1 MRRGRDN
8 MLRNRID
15 LPLTSDP
22 ATRLLPWIIS
32 VMVFLAMLM
41 LAGALVLT
49 GATASWEKGLSGRY
63 TVQIPPIEGETGDE
77 ATRRVERAIQVLTR
91 TAGVAGAKQV
101 PIAEVAASLEPW
113 LGAGT
118 SVLDLPLPYL
128 IDVTI
133 AKEPQVNLKQLRQQ
147 LTLAVADASLD
158 DHGVW
163 RRQIADLIL
172 ALQLLAAG
180 VIALIAGCAVA
191 AVVFAT
197 RSGIAVHHDV
207 IMVLHLIGATDRY
220 IARQFQRHAFRL
232 ALKGGIAGA
241 VLAAATL
248 SVFVWG
254 VVEFDPMLMPDLRF
268 TPWHWGAIFAV
279 PVVACFIAMRTAR
292 ATVLRALGQMQ

>member
-1 MRRGRDN
+1 
-8 MLRNRID
+8 MLRSRID

-22 ATRLLPWIIS
+22 VTRLLPWIIS

-63 TVQIPPIEGETGDE
+63 TVQIPPIEGETTEE
-77 ATRRVERAIQVLTR
+77 ANQRIERVIRVLTR
-91 TAGVAGAKQV
+91 TPGIAAAKQV
-101 PIAEVAASLEPW
+101 PLAEVAASLEPW

-133 AKEPQVNLKQLRQQ
+133 AGEPEVNLNQLRQQ
-147 LTLAVADASLD
+147 LTTAVADASLD
-158 DHGVW
+158 DHGAW
-163 RRQIADLIL
+163 RRQIADLTL

-180 VIALIAGCAVA
+180 VIALIAACAVA

-207 IMVLHLIGATDRY
+207 ITVLHLIGATDRY

-241 VLAAATL
+241 FLAAGTV

-268 TPWHWGAIFAV
+268 TFWQWGAIFVV
-279 PVVACFIAMRTAR
+279 PIAACVIAMRTAR
-292 ATVLRALGQMQ
+292 ATVLRALRQM